1 MDRIVL
7 CHPLRSAIGKFE
19 GSLKD
24 TPAPNLGASVIK
36 QILSRSAVDP
46 DLVDE
51 CILGSVLQAGQGMNP
66 ARQVALGAGLSV
78 KVPAVT
84 INRVCASGLQAV
96 VSAIQA
102 IKAGDAGLII
112 AGGMENMNQTPFYLM
127 KARYGYRM
135 AMYKDELVDGMVYD
149 GLWDA
154 FNNCHMGL
162 TAENIAEKYQLSRKE
177 QDEFALKSHVKAAA
191 ARESDAFRD
200 EIIPIEVFPNKGKP
214 LWFDMDEAVRVDTSL
229 EKLAKLS
236 AAFKKNGTVTAG
248 NSSAIGDG
256 AAAMMVTTEEKAE
269 SSGWEIDG
277 TVESY
282 ALVGVD
288 PAFMGMAPVA
298 AINKALD
305 RAGLTLDDID
315 LFEINEA
322 FAAQCLGVLRELP
335 VPQEKLNVKGGAI
348 ALGHPLGAT
357 GAILLVKILHEMRRR
372 DLSLGLVSLCVGGG
386 MGIALIVRRR

>member
-7 CHPLRSAIGKFE
+7 CHPLRSAVGKFGGTLKNTSAVSL
-19 GSLKD
+19 GS
-24 TPAPNLGASVIK
+24 AIIK
-36 QILSRSAVDP
+36 SILSSSALDP
-46 DLVDE
+46 CLVDE
-51 CILGSVLQAGQGMNP
+51 CILGNVLQAGQGMNP
-66 ARQVALGAGLSV
+66 ARQVALKAGLPV
-78 KVPAVT
+78 EVPAIT

-96 VSAIQA
+96 VSGTQA
-102 IKAGDAGLII
+102 IKAGDAELII
-112 AGGMENMNQTPFYLM
+112 AGGMENMNQAPFYLK

-135 AMYKDELVDGMVYD
+135 ALYKDELIDGMVYD

-154 FNNCHMGL
+154 FNNCPMGL
-162 TAENIAEKYQLSRKE
+162 TAENIAERYQLSRKE

-191 ARESDAFRD
+191 ACESDAFRD
-200 EIIPIEVFPNKGKP
+200 EIIPIEVFPNKGKAV
-214 LWFDMDEAVRVDTSL
+214 WFDMDEAVRVDTSL
-229 EKLAKLS
+229 EKLANLS
-236 AAFKKNGTVTAG
+236 AAFRKNGTVTVG

-256 AAAMMVTTEEKAE
+256 AAAMIVTTEEKAG
-269 SSGWEIDG
+269 SLGLEIDG
-277 TVESY
+277 AVESY

-288 PAFMGMAPVA
+288 PAFMGMAPVP

-305 RAGLTLDDID
+305 KAGLTLDDID

-322 FAAQCLGVLRELP
+322 FAAQCLGVLKELP
-335 VPQEKLNVKGGAI
+335 VPQGKLNVNGGVI

-386 MGIALIVRRR
+386 MGIALIIRRR

>member
-1 MDRIVL
+1 MHKIVL
-7 CHPLRSAIGKFE
+7 CCPLRSAIGKFGGALKRTSVVSL
-19 GSLKD
+19 GS
-24 TPAPNLGASVIK
+24 AVIK
-36 QILSRSAVDP
+36 RILSCSAVDP
-46 DLVDE
+46 YLVDE
-51 CILGSVLQAGQGMNP
+51 CILGSVLQAGQGMNV
-66 ARQVALGAGLSV
+66 ARQVTLGAGLPV

-102 IKAGDAGLII
+102 IRAGDAGLII
-112 AGGMENMNQTPFYLM
+112 AGGMENMNQTPYYLM

-154 FNNCHMGL
+154 FNDYHMGL
-162 TAENIAEKYQLSRKE
+162 TAENIAEKYQVSRKE

-191 ARESDAFRD
+191 ACESDAFRD
-200 EIIPIEVFPNKGKP
+200 EIIPIETFPKKGKP

-256 AAAMMVTTEEKAE
+256 AAAMIVTTEKKAE
-269 SSGWEIDG
+269 SLGLEIDG
-277 TVESY
+277 IVESY

-288 PAFMGMAPVA
+288 PAFMGMAPVP
-298 AINKALD
+298 AINKVLD
-305 RAGLTLDDID
+305 KAGLTLDDID

-322 FAAQCLGVLRELP
+322 FAAQCLGVLRELS
-335 VPQEKLNVKGGAI
+335 VPQEKFNVKGGAI
-348 ALGHPLGAT
+348 ALGHPIGAT
-357 GAILLVKILHEMRRR
+357 GAVLLVKLLHEMRRR
-372 DLSLGLVSLCVGGG
+372 DVSLGLVSLCVGGG
-386 MGIALIVRRR
+386 MGIAMIVRRR

>member
-7 CHPLRSAIGKFE
+7 CHPLRSAIGKF
-19 GSLKD
+19 GGTLKD
-24 TPAPNLGASVIK
+24 TSAVSLGSAVIK
-36 QILSRSAVDP
+36 RILSSSALDP
-46 DLVDE
+46 YLVDE
-51 CILGSVLQAGQGMNP
+51 CILGNVLQAGQGMNP
-66 ARQVALGAGLSV
+66 ARQVALKAGLPV
-78 KVPAVT
+78 EALAIT

-96 VSAIQA
+96 VSGTQA
-102 IKAGDAGLII
+102 IKAGDAELII
-112 AGGMENMNQTPFYLM
+112 AGGMENMNQVPFYLR

-135 AMYKDELVDGMVYD
+135 AMYKDELIDGMVYD

-154 FNNCHMGL
+154 FNNYPMGL
-162 TAENIAEKYQLSRKE
+162 TAENIAERYQISRKE

-191 ARESDAFRD
+191 ACESDAFRE

-229 EKLAKLS
+229 EKLANLS
-236 AAFKKNGTVTAG
+236 AAFKKNGTVTVG

-256 AAAMMVTTEEKAE
+256 AAAMIVTTEEKAG
-269 SSGWEIDG
+269 SLGLEIDG

-335 VPQEKLNVKGGAI
+335 VPQEKLNVNGGAI
-348 ALGHPLGAT
+348 ALGHPLGGT
-357 GAILLVKILHEMRRR
+357 GAVLLVKILHEMRRR

-386 MGIALIVRRR
+386 MGIALIIRRR